1 MKNASQI
8 MYKIGK
14 IINIIVIPLSALLV
28 IIGIVGVVLGA
39 IGSAAAEEGASF
51 AAFAAA
57 SGAYI
62 GMGIFLLVFSIVSLI
77 ICSKKWANIE
87 AGSDEVADR
96 VFLIVFGVLSDN
108 IFYILCGIF
117 SLVARSQDSNGSTA
131 KVEDKKDDQAE

>member
-28 IIGIVGVVLGA
+28 IIGIVGVVLSA
-39 IGSAAAEEGASF
+39 IGGAVTEDASF

-117 SLVARSQDSNGSTA
+117 SLVARSQESNGSTA